1 MSHQM
6 KYSLLNLIIWL
17 VVAVLFISIFF
28 TGNTIENWGDN
39 HKKTLMLAFLFV
51 IGYLGQL
58 ILGIIFRKRK
68 NVITKDERDEY
79 LLNKAR
85 ASSFIAT
92 LVYVFIV
99 AISLYDYYEKSGLV
113 PVAWIWFI
121 AYSLIIVANVFT
133 SGFAIF
139 FYRKGGN

>member
-1 MSHQM
+1 MSYQM
-6 KYSLLNLIIWL
+6 KFSLLNLIIWL
-17 VVAVLFISIFF
+17 VVAVLFLSVFL

-39 HKKTLMLAFLFV
+39 HAKTLILAFLFA

-58 ILGIIFRKRK
+58 ILRIIFRKRK
-68 NVITKDERDEY
+68 NVIIRDERDEY
-79 LLNKAR
+79 FLNKALT
-85 ASSFIAT
+85 SSFVAT
-92 LVYVFIV
+92 LIYVFIV
-99 AISLYDYYEKSGLV
+99 AISLYTYYEKSGLI

-121 AYSLIIVANVFT
+121 AYSLIIVANIFT